1 MDEQTTPVPA
11 EYIAAYEKLGFGLFV
26 HWGLYSLLGQGEWT
40 MHSHRIP
47 KQEYEQ
53 LAKRFTAE
61 RFDGRALAQL
71 AKRAGM
77 RYIVLTTRHHDG
89 FSLYDTKGL
98 NTYDAPHSAA
108 KRDLVAEF
116 VEGCRH
122 EGIVPFFYHTTLDWH
137 NELFA
142 SDFDAYLEYLNRS
155 VEVLCTQYGKIGGI
169 WFDGNWSKPDADWK
183 LDALY
188 GAIRRRQPE
197 AVIVNNT
204 GLDARGRVGHPEI
217 DVVTF
222 EQGRPTPLDRRGHA
236 KYVAA
241 EMCQTMNGHWGF
253 GRHDFC
259 YQSVG
264 ALLETLCACRSAG
277 ANYLLNIGPDGDGG
291 VPKLQE
297 ATLEMLGE
305 WCRIFGAS
313 IYETKPCGVRGT
325 GKDFALQAPDGALY
339 FFIHDLHTAGDIH
352 VAAGPAGEGPR
363 AFTGVAGKAVRSLRW
378 LDSGEALPFSHS
390 AENGLLTLYASAS
403 AYGHQYAV
411 RVAIAELK

>member
-1 MDEQTTPVPA
+1 MDGRTTPVPA

-217 DVVTF
+217 DGVTF

-259 YQSVG
+259 YQSV
-264 ALLETLCACRSAG
+264 
-277 ANYLLNIGPDGDGG
+277 
-291 VPKLQE
+291 
-297 ATLEMLGE
+297 
-305 WCRIFGAS
+305 
-313 IYETKPCGVRGT
+313 
-325 GKDFALQAPDGALY
+325 
-339 FFIHDLHTAGDIH
+339 
-352 VAAGPAGEGPR
+352 
-363 AFTGVAGKAVRSLRW
+363 
-378 LDSGEALPFSHS
+378 
-390 AENGLLTLYASAS
+390 
-403 AYGHQYAV
+403 
-411 RVAIAELK
+411 